1 MEQPENI
8 LRIEYGHLFNY
19 RKKKKDEREIIIE
32 MMRAEPRITAKGIA
46 EKLGISLSGA
56 NYKIKALKKE
66 GRFYIQGKGGRGQ
79 WMVLDDNDKTGCE
92 MQKETL

>member
-1 MEQPENI
+1 MEQPDNI

-32 MMRAEPRITAKGIA
+32 MMRADPQITAKGIA

-66 GRFYIQGKGGRGQ
+66 GRIYFQGKGGRGR
-79 WMVLDDNDKTGCE
+79 WMVIDENDKTGCE
-92 MQKETL
+92 IRKETL